1 MRNRYWAIGLAAVVG
16 AAVVAVVN
24 VVPAS
29 HAPDSEPDQS
39 KSTWTAAQ
47 VEAWR
52 EPLASNMDTSPEV
65 PIGSVSAGPGTSEGG
80 GVHEDGGG
88 ANGSLG
94 RPDQPAGW

>member
-1 MRNRYWAIGLAAVVG
+1 MRTRYWAIGLAAVVA

-24 VVPAS
+24 VFPAS
-29 HAPDSEPDQS
+29 RAPDAVPDQS

-47 VEAWR
+47 VDAWR
-52 EPLASNMDTSPEV
+52 EPLATNTDTSPEV
-65 PIGSVSAGPGTSEGG
+65 PIGSVSAGAGTSEGG

-88 ANGSLG
+88 TNGSLG